1 MMDEKKK
8 SVVPP
13 QEKIEELSDA
23 QLSQVNGGL
32 SIPTISGSDRL
43 GGLKPGQGQALE
55 KPTCFTKSGDKVPPQ
70 NGL

>member
-1 MMDEKKK
+1 MDEKKK
-8 SVVPP
+8 SGIAS
-13 QEKIEELSDA
+13 QETIEELSDA

-55 KPTCFTKSGDKVPPQ
+55 KPSCFTKSGDRLPSN
-70 NGL
+70 NGF

>member
-1 MMDEKKK
+1 MDEKKK

-13 QEKIEELSDA
+13 QEKIEELCDA

-43 GGLKPGQGQALE
+43 GGLKPGQGLALE